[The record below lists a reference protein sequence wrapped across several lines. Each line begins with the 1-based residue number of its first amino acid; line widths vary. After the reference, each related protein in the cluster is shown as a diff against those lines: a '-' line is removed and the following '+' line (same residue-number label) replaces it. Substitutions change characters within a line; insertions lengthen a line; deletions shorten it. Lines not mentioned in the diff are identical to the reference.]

1 MPSKNEDSA
10 PSGPYRYLR
19 GRRLPIW
26 NCSHPEITPDAYSAC
41 AGLSPTFSEVK
52 SVDHLVENQ
61 YLTDSSFLMRA
72 EVSKAAIDLIELSRS
87 ENVSEADLHKLAL
100 YFIEML
106 EKSHLSYIDHLVDTN
121 ASGEN
126 IVAWSI
132 DATTLGACRE
142 MLLRVNIL

>member
-1 MPSKNEDSA
+1 MSSKNEDFP

-19 GRRLPIW
+19 GRRLPVW
-26 NCSHPEITPDAYSAC
+26 NSSHPEISPDAYIAC
-41 AGLSPTFSEVK
+41 EGLSPTFSEVK

-72 EVSKAAIDLIELSRS
+72 EVGQAAIDLIKLSRS
-87 ENVSEADLHKLAL
+87 EDVSEADLHKMAL

-132 DATTLGACRE
+132 DASTLSACRE